1 MVYIKKWSWSS
12 LVAQWLRTPHFHCQV
27 LGSIRAQGTD
37 ILANGIAR
45 KLKKSMTA
53 ILLHSMKQ
61 QAEDEHTVF

>member
-45 KLKKSMTA
+45 KLKKKHDCYSSPLYETT
-53 ILLHSMKQ
+53 SRR
-61 QAEDEHTVF
+61 